1 MLVYIRHP
9 ITKKVLESH
18 TIDVPDFDP
27 YQVRIIYC
35 MTGAD
40 SVDIL
45 RERAAYLPPR
55 LLEMAEEFPQGEWYG
70 N

>member
-1 MLVYIRHP
+1 MLVFLRNP
-9 ITKKVLESH
+9 ITKKVLESY

-27 YQVRIIYC
+27 YRVRIIYC

-45 RERAAYLPPR
+45 RERDLPPR
-55 LLEMAEEFPQGEWYG
+55 LLEMAEEFPSGEWYG

>member
-1 MLVYIRHP
+1 MLVFLRNP

-18 TIDVPDFDP
+18 TIDIPDP

-35 MTGAD
+35 MTGAE

-45 RERAAYLPPR
+45 RERDLPPR
-55 LLEMAEEFPQGEWYG
+55 LLEMAEEHPRGEWYG